1 MPVSKELTYANSGVD
16 RKLRAKAKF
25 SLKSLEQTYQYG
37 AYGKAVR
44 LPYGNIIPFG
54 DRYLDLAVEGV
65 GTKVLLSQLAD
76 KYDTIGVDGVAMAV
90 NDVIRSGA
98 KPLAIV
104 DNLHTQVS
112 DPILIRELMKGLVE
126 GATHSNCMITG
137 GEIGDVGEIITGL
150 KKGKGF
156 DMVVACIGEVDE
168 GNVIWGNQIKPGDIV
183 IGLRSSGL
191 HSNGISLARK
201 VLFKAWGGLF
211 DPYDIPDGLDREII
225 HEVMEPTKL
234 YVKQLIEVMKFHQ
247 VKGAVHITGDA
258 YVKFDRLM
266 KTSQGIGFNFTNI
279 KPQPIFE
286 VIQESA
292 KRLGGISTKEM
303 LKTFN
308 LGWGFALIVDRSYE
322 DNVLDIL
329 GKTGIEAEKIGN
341 ITSNP
346 KIIAL
351 YQGKKIVL
359 R

>member
-1 MPVSKELTYANSGVD
+1 VSKELTYANSGVD
-16 RKLRAKAKF
+16 RELRAKAKL
-25 SLKSLEQTYQYG
+25 SLKSLEETYQYG
-37 AYGKAVR
+37 AYGEAEH
-44 LPYGNIIPFG
+44 LPYGNIIPLG
-54 DRYLDLAVEGV
+54 DRYLDLEVEGV
-65 GTKVLLSQLAD
+65 GTKVLLAQLAD

-104 DNLHTQVS
+104 DNIHTQVS
-112 DPILIRELMKGLVE
+112 DPILIGELMKGLIE
-126 GATHSNCMITG
+126 GAAHSNCMITG
-137 GEIGDVGEIITGL
+137 GEIGDVGEIIAGL

-156 DMVVACIGEVDE
+156 DMVVACIGEVDK

-201 VLFKAWGGLF
+201 VLFKVWGGTF
-211 DPYDIPDGLDREII
+211 DPYDIPDGLDRELI
-225 HEVMEPTKL
+225 HEVLEPTKI
-234 YVKQLIEVMKFHQ
+234 YVRHLLEVIKTHQ

-258 YVKFDRLM
+258 YAKFDRLM
-266 KTSQGIGFNFTNI
+266 KASQGIGFDFINI
-279 KPQPIFE
+279 KPQPIFDI
-286 VIQESA
+286 IQKSA
-292 KRLGGISTKEM
+292 KRLGGVSAEEM

-308 LGWGFALIVDRSYE
+308 LGWGFALVVDRSYE

-341 ITSNP
+341 VISHP
-346 KIIAL
+346 KILAL
-351 YQGKKIVL
+351 YKGKKIVL